1 MFVGLVRLTNNHMFG
16 SDNIWDKS
24 PTLFLKV
31 LKLPSFYSG
40 NFKIFKNAIGQS
52 MSICPPKYVITS
64 TYCHCRQ
71 VRTELK
77 FQTITHHKIYE
88 WTKKKVIITGEIM
101 HEYLN
106 PKKAAGSVWPPL
118 WFF

>member
-1 MFVGLVRLTNNHMFG
+1 MRLTNNHMFG
-16 SDNIWDKS
+16 SGNIWDKS

-52 MSICPPKYVITS
+52 MSICPLKHVITS

-88 WTKKKVIITGEIM
+88 
-101 HEYLN
+101 
-106 PKKAAGSVWPPL
+106 
-118 WFF
+118 